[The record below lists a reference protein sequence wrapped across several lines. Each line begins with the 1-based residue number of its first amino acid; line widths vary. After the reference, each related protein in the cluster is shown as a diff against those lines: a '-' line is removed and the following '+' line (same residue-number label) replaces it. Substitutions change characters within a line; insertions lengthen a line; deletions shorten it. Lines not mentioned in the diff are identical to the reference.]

1 MNFLIYEL
9 NDSDKIDMTQCISNS
24 PLLIKNSLDN
34 TKSFI
39 CYDTTPSFVNQ
50 LTNTQGPYNYSEM
63 MSVLESADW
72 K

>member
-9 NDSDKIDMTQCISNS
+9 SDSDKIDMTQCISNS

-50 LTNTQGPYNYSEM
+50 LTNTQGPYNYSDM
-63 MSVLESADW
+63 MYVLEGADW

>member
-9 NDSDKIDMTQCISNS
+9 SDSDKIDMNQCISNS

-39 CYDTTPSFVNQ
+39 CYDITPLFVNQ

-63 MSVLESADW
+63 MSVLEGTDW